1 MILTQKNKFKKK
13 YTDMSIQAADVA
25 KLRKVTGAGMMD
37 CKKALTEADGDFDR
51 AIQIIRER
59 GQAIANKRA
68 DREATEGAV
77 IAKVSK
83 DRKQGAIIALNC
95 ETDFVSKNETFVAL
109 ANKICDLALAKLPEN
124 LDALLELDFEG
135 KSLKE
140 AIITQSGITGEKM
153 EVAYYEK
160 VNAEQVIPYIHMGNK
175 LATLIGF
182 NQSGVDLQVGRDVAM
197 QAAAMAPVAIDKT
210 DVPEKVIAEELSIA
224 KEKARLEGKAEDM
237 LDKIAQG
244 RLGKF
249 FKEMTLLNQDSV
261 KDNKVSIAQMLNNA
275 SKGLTV
281 TAMKRY
287 ALK

>member
-1 MILTQKNKFKKK
+1 
-13 YTDMSIQAADVA
+13 MSIQAADVA

-68 DREATEGAV
+68 DRDATEGAV
-77 IAKVSK
+77 IAKVSV
-83 DRKQGAIIALNC
+83 DGTQGAIIALNC
-95 ETDFVSKNETFVAL
+95 ETDFVSKNEDFVKM
-109 ANKICDLALAKLPEN
+109 ANKICDLALANLPAN
-124 LDALLELDFEG
+124 LEALLDLNFDG
-135 KSLKE
+135 KLLKD
-140 AIITQSGITGEKM
+140 AVIAQSAITGEKI
-153 EVAYYEK
+153 EVAYYDK
-160 VNAEQVIPYIHMGNK
+160 VDAKQVVPYIHMGNK

-182 NQSGVDLQVGRDVAM
+182 NQTGVDNQVGRDVAM

-210 DVPEKVIAEELSIA
+210 DVPEKIVAEELLIA

-244 RLGKF
+244 RLAKF
-249 FKEMTLLNQDSV
+249 FKEMTLLNQESV
-261 KDNKVSIAQMLNNA
+261 KDNKLSIAQVLNNA

-287 ALK
+287 SIK